1 MLESNINTL
10 ITNLYL
16 IVDLALMIAIP
27 VIIYKLIS
35 KMLIKLE
42 NNGTIEKSSIE
53 TLIKILRYIIVI
65 IIILG
70 VLEILGINIRSLVI
84 SLGLVTVAVSLA
96 AKDTLS
102 NIISGLIIL
111 VEKRFEVEDM
121 IEING
126 HKGQVKKIGF
136 KSVQLF
142 SNNQLTVIPNVLF
155 TTTPFKNYTKTGFY
169 IVPFTIQIVNK
180 SDLDEVIKEIS
191 EILDNSDL
199 ILKNP
204 SYSIFVKSI
213 GTSGVE
219 IVIKVPISNPLDD
232 TMVVSELLKEFKRK
246 IIFEDL

>member
-1 MLESNINTL
+1 MSNINEKNDSVNNNTSPCKACKGPK
-10 ITNLYL
+10 I
-16 IVDLALMIAIP
+16 
-27 VIIYKLIS
+27 
-35 KMLIKLE
+35 IKLE
-42 NNGTIEKSSIE
+42 Y
-53 TLIKILRYIIVI
+53 LI
-65 IIILG
+65 
-70 VLEILGINIRSLVI
+70 
-84 SLGLVTVAVSLA
+84 
-96 AKDTLS
+96 DS
-102 NIISGLIIL
+102 NT
-111 VEKRFEVEDM
+111 KT
-121 IEING
+121 
-126 HKGQVKKIGF
+126 
-136 KSVQLF
+136 VQLF

-180 SDLDEVIKEIS
+180 SDLDKVIKEIS

-204 SYSIFVKSI
+204 SYNIFVKSI

>member
-180 SDLDEVIKEIS
+180 SDLDKVIKEIS

-204 SYSIFVKSI
+204 SYNIFVKSI

>member
-219 IVIKVPISNPLDD
+219 IVIKVPISNPMDD

>member
-70 VLEILGINIRSLVI
+70 VLEILGINIRSLEI

-96 AKDTLS
+96 AKDSLS

-180 SDLDEVIKEIS
+180 SDLDEVIKENS

-219 IVIKVPISNPLDD
+219 IVIKVPISNPMDD